1 VRRNELLGL
10 RRCDIDLHRYTV
22 SIERQLEEVPGLTEL
37 KYRRTRNGETGIV
50 ELSPPVMMV
59 VEKHLERFV
68 DPAVERHCSQ
78 PRTGSPFVRV
88 PFGRA
93 RRQTGLMR
101 CHFHDLG
108 HYAGTMLASSGASVS
123 EIQKRGR
130 WNSTAMPLRYQHAT
144 KERDSYLA
152 HATAAFVPLPEVSSE
167 EIAPTARPNPLPTR
181 AFTLDDALTSENDD
195 ESGSGGETRTLNLAG
210 PLERD
215 EYQHPLE

>member
-1 VRRNELLGL
+1 
-10 RRCDIDLHRYTV
+10 
-22 SIERQLEEVPGLTEL
+22 
-37 KYRRTRNGETGIV
+37 
-50 ELSPPVMMV
+50 
-59 VEKHLERFV
+59 
-68 DPAVERHCSQ
+68 
-78 PRTGSPFVRV
+78 
-88 PFGRA
+88 
-93 RRQTGLMR
+93 MR

-195 ESGSGGETRTLNLAG
+195 ESGSGGETRTLNLAVNSR
-210 PLERD
+210 LLC
-215 EYQHPLE
+215 H